1 MTACHTHHYNC
12 GVKKTHTHTHTHT
25 HIQTVYLQ
33 ELVQRVAL
41 NSGAGEGD
49 FYNYENNQQDAAM

>member
-1 MTACHTHHYNC
+1 
-12 GVKKTHTHTHTHT
+12 
-25 HIQTVYLQ
+25 VYLQ